1 MEQTY
6 LKGPIA
12 QFTNQKKMVEIRYR
26 SLKNKP
32 GNYIEKKHKTTSR
45 TSYQSNQSWRSSW
58 SPSTLLKELIE
69 NSLDAGSTR
78 IEIDIAE
85 NLTDYIVIKDN
96 GHGMTKDE
104 LPLAFSRH
112 ATSKISN
119 FNDIY
124 QIFSFGFRGEAL
136 ASIASVSEIEYHSTL
151 PQE

>member
-1 MEQTY
+1 
-6 LKGPIA
+6 
-12 QFTNQKKMVEIRYR
+12 MVEIRYR

-32 GNYIEKKHKTTSR
+32 GNYIEKNIRLLPEHLI
-45 TSYQSNQSWRSSW
+45 NQIKAGEVVE

-69 NSLDAGSTR
+69 NSLDAGSTK

-112 ATSKISN
+112 ATSKIS
-119 FNDIY
+119 
-124 QIFSFGFRGEAL
+124 
-136 ASIASVSEIEYHSTL
+136 
-151 PQE
+151 